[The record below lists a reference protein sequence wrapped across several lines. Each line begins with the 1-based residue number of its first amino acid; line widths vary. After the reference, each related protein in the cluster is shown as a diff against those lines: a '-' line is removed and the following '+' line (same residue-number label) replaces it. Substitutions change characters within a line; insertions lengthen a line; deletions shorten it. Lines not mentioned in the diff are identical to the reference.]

1 MPFDFQK
8 YDAKCAAMTPAELQ
22 LQWEHYTRLISGAA
36 TSTAVS
42 GVALPLTMGVSVV
55 GVALAA
61 PAIHN
66 ARKKREIIEKHL
78 NSHGTSHVTRKRDV
92 LTSVAISGTVGVVT
106 MGASTLAADA
116 VTSHAANYGIQQV
129 VENEL
134 AVKVGTHVAFD
145 AAAMAGE
152 HAHTE
157 HKRKKEA
164 QKAEQQ
170 GLVAPIL
177 GPQVSFGQEV
187 PPDGF
192 YPVVPIPQGHSNVQ
206 SSESVAA
213 PSGSSY
219 SYPGPVVLQEIPP
232 PPPQYPGSP
241 LDGSSYQPFVVEKKD
256 IISGPPSTST
266 SGSDSKYKLVVVEQ
280 HDTQAPAPPLYAP
293 PPAGAIPVMEKMG
306 EPQVYSAPQSYPQ
319 QHYPPP
325 SVQSSNISSYP
336 SYPGTMMNYE
346 QPGPFSRENSGP
358 VASNSNQVL
367 SQPSHGRP
375 VQQIA
380 GHPHQDS
387 SSLPIYQNPSTAPP
401 QTISNPSYAHQG
413 PNQPRSHE
421 TNFQRPPLQHQR
433 SYSTPTHPPTYPY
446 QSYAPPPPQSYQLNG
461 THSQHPTFP
470 PNSFPPPPP
479 PSNYPLTPAQTPG
492 ASYPQYIPAQHAPPS
507 AYPTGYPTPV
517 PTPYSEYMNPMVPR
531 QYLPEKQAF
540 PQYQEVPIPGPQILS
555 QQGQYLEQQAAVQR
569 QYQYPPQPSG
579 YHPQHNIYQ
588 QYDRQEY
595 WQKPLSLRQFGK
607 LPPPMTSTEECRM
620 VARNKAKAQLDAVT
634 IWNRQYQNV
643 QTRAVAFYAHIDCNR
658 RSLDAKVRA
667 GVGPLPLLIIVLDPN
682 QLGGLHIAALSQVGI
697 FINPVAFQA
706 FDIETAI
713 SPKGGPAD
721 GLILAKIK
729 EFELLGLGPYLG
741 YRGDLDLGTVATN
754 QPLVSER
761 LTGDLDLENT
771 PPDVGRVPETMLLP
785 DELEQDAKLFDL
797 NFGSPLVSDLLRI
810 NNQALDPSR
819 ARVMSA
825 SGEADSLLD
834 FPDTILQDALYEQ
847 NLPNAPASENDII
860 LEAFENAF
868 CSKFALDEAET
879 TLEGPLLR
887 RLLPTYDTSFDKGKW
902 LAGVVTTAGSIMN
915 KIIQAAMKIYNT
927 NGNLANNSRNSR
939 DSGVKTSPQ
948 LPCSQT
954 MRLDDIL
961 LDGTLKI
968 EGFEVSVAD
977 SLGSYDPSVLEL
989 LRDVDYNHN
998 VDDL

>member
-134 AVKVGTHVAFD
+134 AIKVGTHVAFD

-152 HAHTE
+152 HTHTE

-177 GPQVSFGQEV
+177 GPQVNFGQEV

-213 PSGSSY
+213 PSGPSY
-219 SYPGPVVLQEIPP
+219 SYPDPLVSQEILS

-241 LDGSSYQPFVVEKKD
+241 LEGSSYQPLAVEKKD

-280 HDTQAPAPPLYAP
+280 HDTQALAPPLYAP
-293 PPAGAIPVMEKMG
+293 PPTRVIPVMEKMG
-306 EPQVYSAPQSYPQ
+306 EPQVYSAPQPYPQ

-325 SVQSSNISSYP
+325 PVQSSNISSYP

-358 VASNSNQVL
+358 MASNSNQVL
-367 SQPSHGRP
+367 PQPSNEGP
-375 VQQIA
+375 VQQMV
-380 GHPHQDS
+380 GNPHQDS
-387 SSLPIYQNPSTAPP
+387 LLLPIYQNPTTAPP
-401 QTISNPSYAHQG
+401 QTISNPSYAHQS
-413 PNQPRSHE
+413 PNQPGSHE
-421 TNFQRPPLQHQR
+421 NNFQRPPLQHQR
-433 SYSTPTHPPTYPY
+433 SYSTPTHLHTYPY
-446 QSYAPPPPQSYQLNG
+446 QSYAPPPPQAFQPNG
-461 THSQHPTFP
+461 THSQHLTFP

-517 PTPYSEYMNPMVPR
+517 PTPYSEYTNPMVPR
-531 QYLPEKQAF
+531 QYPPEKQAF

-555 QQGQYLEQQAAVQR
+555 QQGQYLEQQAAMQR

-579 YHPQHNIYQ
+579 YHPQHSIYQ
-588 QYDRQEY
+588 Q
-595 WQKPLSLRQFGK
+595 
-607 LPPPMTSTEECRM
+607 
-620 VARNKAKAQLDAVT
+620 
-634 IWNRQYQNV
+634 
-643 QTRAVAFYAHIDCNR
+643 
-658 RSLDAKVRA
+658 
-667 GVGPLPLLIIVLDPN
+667 
-682 QLGGLHIAALSQVGI
+682 
-697 FINPVAFQA
+697 
-706 FDIETAI
+706 
-713 SPKGGPAD
+713 
-721 GLILAKIK
+721 
-729 EFELLGLGPYLG
+729 
-741 YRGDLDLGTVATN
+741 
-754 QPLVSER
+754 
-761 LTGDLDLENT
+761 
-771 PPDVGRVPETMLLP
+771 
-785 DELEQDAKLFDL
+785 
-797 NFGSPLVSDLLRI
+797 
-810 NNQALDPSR
+810 
-819 ARVMSA
+819 
-825 SGEADSLLD
+825 
-834 FPDTILQDALYEQ
+834 
-847 NLPNAPASENDII
+847 
-860 LEAFENAF
+860 
-868 CSKFALDEAET
+868 
-879 TLEGPLLR
+879 
-887 RLLPTYDTSFDKGKW
+887 
-902 LAGVVTTAGSIMN
+902 
-915 KIIQAAMKIYNT
+915 
-927 NGNLANNSRNSR
+927 
-939 DSGVKTSPQ
+939 
-948 LPCSQT
+948 
-954 MRLDDIL
+954 
-961 LDGTLKI
+961 
-968 EGFEVSVAD
+968 
-977 SLGSYDPSVLEL
+977 
-989 LRDVDYNHN
+989 
-998 VDDL
+998 

>member
-78 NSHGTSHVTRKRDV
+78 NGHGTSHVTRKRDV

-134 AVKVGTHVAFD
+134 AIKVGTHVAFD

-206 SSESVAA
+206 SSELVAA

-219 SYPGPVVLQEIPP
+219 SYPGPIVSQEIPP

-241 LDGSSYQPFVVEKKD
+241 LEGSSYQPLVVEKKD
-256 IISGPPSTST
+256 IISGPLSTST

-319 QHYPPP
+319 QHYPPRL
-325 SVQSSNISSYP
+325 VQSSNVSSYP

-346 QPGPFSRENSGP
+346 QPGPFSRENSRP
-358 VASNSNQVL
+358 MASNSNQAL
-367 SQPSHGRP
+367 PQPSNGGP
-375 VQQIA
+375 AQQIA
-380 GHPHQDS
+380 GHLHRDS
-387 SSLPIYQNPSTAPP
+387 SSLPIYRNLTTAPP
-401 QTISNPSYAHQG
+401 QTISNPSYAHQS
-413 PNQPRSHE
+413 PNQPGSQE
-421 TNFQRPPLQHQR
+421 NNFQRPPLQHQR
-433 SYSTPTHPPTYPY
+433 SYSSPTHPPTYPY
-446 QSYAPPPPQSYQLNG
+446 QSYAPPPLQAYQPNG

-470 PNSFPPPPP
+470 PSSFPPPPP

-492 ASYPQYIPAQHAPPS
+492 ASYPQYIPAQHAPPT

-540 PQYQEVPIPGPQILS
+540 SQYQEVPIPGPQILS

-569 QYQYPPQPSG
+569 QYQYPPQPPG

-588 QYDRQEY
+588 Q
-595 WQKPLSLRQFGK
+595 
-607 LPPPMTSTEECRM
+607 
-620 VARNKAKAQLDAVT
+620 
-634 IWNRQYQNV
+634 
-643 QTRAVAFYAHIDCNR
+643 
-658 RSLDAKVRA
+658 
-667 GVGPLPLLIIVLDPN
+667 
-682 QLGGLHIAALSQVGI
+682 
-697 FINPVAFQA
+697 
-706 FDIETAI
+706 
-713 SPKGGPAD
+713 
-721 GLILAKIK
+721 
-729 EFELLGLGPYLG
+729 
-741 YRGDLDLGTVATN
+741 
-754 QPLVSER
+754 
-761 LTGDLDLENT
+761 
-771 PPDVGRVPETMLLP
+771 
-785 DELEQDAKLFDL
+785 
-797 NFGSPLVSDLLRI
+797 
-810 NNQALDPSR
+810 
-819 ARVMSA
+819 
-825 SGEADSLLD
+825 
-834 FPDTILQDALYEQ
+834 
-847 NLPNAPASENDII
+847 
-860 LEAFENAF
+860 
-868 CSKFALDEAET
+868 
-879 TLEGPLLR
+879 
-887 RLLPTYDTSFDKGKW
+887 
-902 LAGVVTTAGSIMN
+902 
-915 KIIQAAMKIYNT
+915 
-927 NGNLANNSRNSR
+927 
-939 DSGVKTSPQ
+939 
-948 LPCSQT
+948 
-954 MRLDDIL
+954 
-961 LDGTLKI
+961 
-968 EGFEVSVAD
+968 
-977 SLGSYDPSVLEL
+977 
-989 LRDVDYNHN
+989 
-998 VDDL
+998 